1 MARAEATRDLV
12 VFDEIQKSY
21 RPDESIFLVYTLHHD
36 YTPSKRDWVGLFKV
50 GWKAFHE
57 YIAFEWAPKQPKRE
71 KFPLV
76 RSVHFLSSGM
86 ALPPSGSQEYSFL
99 YVSRKKGV
107 VGSSTTFKISQTEGC
122 LVPIQILGDG
132 AAMTA
137 RDDGGGNG
145 AGDGAGCQ
153 TVRHV
158 NQQSIPNQPEYP
170 DQLTV
175 RCRDAGHD
183 DFTIIETSVSGQD
196 ADSFVVVDA
205 DGSETGRVSPIPWQR
220 SDAGDLDLD
229 FSDAF
234 AELFSTGSVENAE
247 PPVTGSRKAR
257 RRSSTSLLLL
267 EKPEKVRS
275 SSLTLI
281 GGLDLLVTGTETP
294 EGKRTITECDA
305 TSAEEKLSVVPYKSF
320 FQDCCGEMKAL
331 AGQEE
336 VHRRFGVPLS
346 MEKKIRRR
354 ERSKNKGKRKL
365 EGKRNLMHIGPL
377 TLRDTILQQVLN
389 SVSHK
394 ALLKVNVDA
403 FLASPWIGQGSR
415 ACAQATVYPPPSL
428 GKACDGA
435 LCVDGVE
442 MMWKAAEQRFKSL
455 EEKLQKASA
464 EIRAHEKRVKMA
476 NDHIRALRMRLDKSR
491 DEVPSP
497 KKSSSTNTVP
507 HHFRDVSAQTSQSKI
522 ELGSTHQALRA
533 ERDALLERVAT
544 LTSAKQQQEKA
555 TRKLTSELD
564 RLRDKRQDLDK
575 YVDDVIFTLCTMG
588 YTVIDDTK
596 GNRTDMSAALPDSLL
611 KGKRGK
617 HLRLPAL
624 SEDRPLKMKSQLL
637 EMKILKTEA
646 EKAEAQA
653 LNLKTEIAS
662 HVSEATRLR
671 TETAELKTK
680 ISDLE
685 SESARLRAENADL
698 ATTGDELKT
707 ENAEL
712 RKKAEMARERSD
724 EVLTDMI
731 FLKEDVKE
739 KGRELQSALCREKT
753 LAALLQ
759 EENEDRKKLSQQLA
773 AARVEVASVKGE
785 RDALVETVEQ
795 QRRQAKETSRAA
807 QDKDR
812 DARKETEKLKRQIAE
827 LEAKLLLAETTGG
840 LTEKSSGASCA
851 TPATFNAS
859 SDTPPTTTVTT
870 THLKVLPKEEGKPQ
884 TKDQDSSLRSPP
896 SLVPGVAHRMMM
908 GARTTTAEQGGSSPK
923 QTEEVFSGYG
933 TASAASCADG
943 KLPAVPVK
951 RKPSLESKF
960 PTCCNATRQ
969 IAQEP
974 RSPRIPRKRP
984 VRSTSAKK
992 SRSTCPYCREPFQA
1006 GTEKARILKHI
1017 AAHSKK

>member
-1 MARAEATRDLV
+1 MARAETTRDLV
-12 VFDEIQKSY
+12 VFDEIQKRY

-86 ALPPSGSQEYSFL
+86 ALPPSGSQKYSFL

-107 VGSSTTFKISQTEGC
+107 VGSSTTFKIS
-122 LVPIQILGDG
+122 
-132 AAMTA
+132 
-137 RDDGGGNG
+137 
-145 AGDGAGCQ
+145 
-153 TVRHV
+153 
-158 NQQSIPNQPEYP
+158 EYP

-247 PPVTGSRKAR
+247 PPVTGSRKGR

-267 EKPEKVRS
+267 EKPDKVRS
-275 SSLTLI
+275 SSSTLI
-281 GGLDLLVTGTETP
+281 GGLDLLVTGAETP
-294 EGKRTITECDA
+294 EGNRTVAESDA

-320 FQDCCGEMKAL
+320 FQDCCSGEMKAM

-336 VHRRFGVPLS
+336 VEELNVYRRFGVPLS
-346 MEKKIRRR
+346 MEKKIWRR

-365 EGKRNLMHIGPL
+365 EGKRNLMHFGPL

-389 SVSHK
+389 SVSQK

-403 FLASPWIGQGSR
+403 FLASPWIGQSSR

-428 GKACDGA
+428 HKACDGA
-435 LCVDGVE
+435 LE
-442 MMWKAAEQRFKSL
+442 LMWKAAEQRFKSL
-455 EEKLQKASA
+455 EEKLHQASA
-464 EIRAHEKRVKMA
+464 EIGAHEKRVKMV
-476 NDHIRALRMRLDKSR
+476 NDHIRSLRMRLDKSR

-497 KKSSSTNTVP
+497 KKSASTNTVP

-555 TRKLTSELD
+555 ARKLSSELD

-588 YTVIDDTK
+588 YTVIEDTK
-596 GNRTDMSAALPDSLL
+596 GNRTDLSAALPDSLL

-637 EMKILKTEA
+637 EMKVLKTEA

-671 TETAELKTK
+671 TETSELKTK

-685 SESARLRAENADL
+685 SELARLRAENADL

-712 RKKAEMARERSD
+712 RKKAESARERSD

-739 KGRELQSALCREKT
+739 KGRELKSALCREKT

-795 QRRQAKETSRAA
+795 QRRQAKETSSAA

-851 TPATFNAS
+851 TPAAFNAS

-870 THLKVLPKEEGKPQ
+870 THLKVLPKEEGKLQ

-908 GARTTTAEQGGSSPK
+908 GARTTTAEQGGSVPK
-923 QTEEVFSGYG
+923 QTDEVFSGYG
-933 TASAASCADG
+933 TASPASCADG
-943 KLPAVPVK
+943 KHRAVPVK

-974 RSPRIPRKRP
+974 KSARIPRKRP

-992 SRSTCPYCREPFQA
+992 SRSTCPYCREPFPA

>member
-1 MARAEATRDLV
+1 MARAETTRDLV

-107 VGSSTTFKISQTEGC
+107 VGSSTTFKIS
-122 LVPIQILGDG
+122 
-132 AAMTA
+132 
-137 RDDGGGNG
+137 
-145 AGDGAGCQ
+145 
-153 TVRHV
+153 
-158 NQQSIPNQPEYP
+158 EYP

-234 AELFSTGSVENAE
+234 AELFSTRSAENAE

-275 SSLTLI
+275 SSSTLI

-331 AGQEE
+331 AGQQEVEE
-336 VHRRFGVPLS
+336 LNVYRRFGVPLS

-365 EGKRNLMHIGPL
+365 EGKRNLTHIGPL
-377 TLRDTILQQVLN
+377 TLRDTILQQ
-389 SVSHK
+389 K
-394 ALLKVNVDA
+394 ALLKVNIDA
-403 FLASPWIGQGSR
+403 FLASPWIVQGSR

-435 LCVDGVE
+435 LE
-442 MMWKAAEQRFKSL
+442 LMWKAAEQRFKSL
-455 EEKLQKASA
+455 EEKLQQASE
-464 EIRAHEKRVKMA
+464 EIGVHEKRVKMA
-476 NDHIRALRMRLDKSR
+476 NDHIRSLRMRLDKSR

-497 KKSSSTNTVP
+497 KKSASTNTVP
-507 HHFRDVSAQTSQSKI
+507 RHFRDVSAQTSQSKI
-522 ELGSTHQALRA
+522 ELGSTHQALRT

-555 TRKLTSELD
+555 ARKLSSELD
-564 RLRDKRQDLDK
+564 RLRDKRHDLDK

-588 YTVIDDTK
+588 YTVIEDTK
-596 GNRTDMSAALPDSLL
+596 GNRTDLSAALPDSLL

-637 EMKILKTEA
+637 EMKVLKTEA

-662 HVSEATRLR
+662 HASEATRLR
-671 TETAELKTK
+671 TETAELRTK
-680 ISDLE
+680 ISELE
-685 SESARLRAENADL
+685 SGLARLQAENADL

-712 RKKAEMARERSD
+712 RKKAETAREASD
-724 EVLTDMI
+724 E
-731 FLKEDVKE
+731 
-739 KGRELQSALCREKT
+739 
-753 LAALLQ
+753 

-795 QRRQAKETSRAA
+795 QRRQAKEMSSAA

-812 DARKETEKLKRQIAE
+812 DARKETENLKRQIAE

-870 THLKVLPKEEGKPQ
+870 THLKVLPKEEGKLQ

-908 GARTTTAEQGGSSPK
+908 GARTTTAEQGGPAPK
-923 QTEEVFSGYG
+923 QTAEVFSGYG
-933 TASAASCADG
+933 TASSAACADG
-943 KLPAVPVK
+943 KLRAVPVK

-984 VRSTSAKK
+984 VRGTSAKK
-992 SRSTCPYCREPFQA
+992 SRSTCPYCREPFPA

>member
-76 RSVHFLSSGM
+76 RSVHFMSSGM
-86 ALPPSGSQEYSFL
+86 ALPPSGSQKYSFL

-107 VGSSTTFKISQTEGC
+107 VGSSTTFKIS
-122 LVPIQILGDG
+122 
-132 AAMTA
+132 
-137 RDDGGGNG
+137 
-145 AGDGAGCQ
+145 
-153 TVRHV
+153 
-158 NQQSIPNQPEYP
+158 EYP

-247 PPVTGSRKAR
+247 PPVTGFRKGR

-267 EKPEKVRS
+267 EKPDKVRS
-275 SSLTLI
+275 SSSTLI

-294 EGKRTITECDA
+294 EDNRTVAESDA

-320 FQDCCGEMKAL
+320 FQDCCSGEMKAL
-331 AGQEE
+331 VGQEE
-336 VHRRFGVPLS
+336 VEELNVYRRFGVPLS

-377 TLRDTILQQVLN
+377 TLRDTILQQVRTLKMGKVFFFLKQRFFGTLFRKLVLDPVLTI
-389 SVSHK
+389 SQK

-428 GKACDGA
+428 GKAFDGA

-442 MMWKAAEQRFKSL
+442 MMWRAAEQRFKSL

-588 YTVIDDTK
+588 YTVIEDTK
-596 GNRTDMSAALPDSLL
+596 GNRTDLSAALPDSLL

-870 THLKVLPKEEGKPQ
+870 THLKVLPKEEGKLQ

-908 GARTTTAEQGGSSPK
+908 GARTTTAEQGGPAPK
-923 QTEEVFSGYG
+923 QTAEVFSGYG
-933 TASAASCADG
+933 TASSAACADG
-943 KLPAVPVK
+943 KLRAVPVK

-984 VRSTSAKK
+984 VRGTSAKK
-992 SRSTCPYCREPFQA
+992 SRSTCPYCREPFPA